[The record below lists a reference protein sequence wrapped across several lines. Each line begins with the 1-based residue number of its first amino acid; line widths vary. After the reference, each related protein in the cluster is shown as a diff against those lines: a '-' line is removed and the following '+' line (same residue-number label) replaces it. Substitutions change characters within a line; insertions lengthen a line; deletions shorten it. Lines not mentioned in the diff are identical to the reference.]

1 MSALILLTLVLL
13 AAHHWLME
21 PLLLW
26 GEAVLELRGMGWLVL
41 AVLAWLLAGGNDRT
55 HR

>member
-1 MSALILLTLVLL
+1 MSALILLMVVLL

-26 GEAVLELRGMGWLVL
+26 GEAVLELRWLGWLAMAVVAWVL
-41 AVLAWLLAGGNDRT
+41 AGRSEGRDR
-55 HR
+55 